1 MGHLN
6 LSSDQDIHVSLGFTF
21 HAFVFM
27 NLETIINTDSV
38 LEYQFNKIISS
49 CLRIIFFLND
59 KKSKVSSNHRW
70 LPCQEIFWW
79 IRISGFYKWIL
90 VSKTKK
96 EKVIKLEYCLKGEW
110 LITNV
115 RRENSSM
122 ILLITRW
129 FHTLSHVDRRDQ
141 FDSNAFDNFFF
152 FYNWV
157 FYLVFIYT
165 SLKISSWFAE
175 KSPEFGQ
182 LYRKHDCIFEKLIS
196 ENFRRRIQNPVKY
209 LIF

>member
-49 CLRIIFFLND
+49 CLRIIFFVND
-59 KKSKVSSNHRW
+59 KKSKVSSNHRC

-129 FHTLSHVDRRDQ
+129 FHTLSHVDRRGQ

-152 FYNWV
+152 STIECFILYLFTHLWKFRHDLQKSLSNLANFIENTIVFLKNW
-157 FYLVFIYT
+157 FQ
-165 SLKISSWFAE
+165 KISE
-175 KSPEFGQ
+175 GV
-182 LYRKHDCIFEKLIS
+182 
-196 ENFRRRIQNPVKY
+196 FRTLSNI
-209 LIF
+209 